1 MEKPV
6 SQLPSLK
13 SLRVFEEV
21 AQSGNVARAAEKLN
35 ITPLGGEPPAGE
47 TGKRAGLD
55 SVSPLG
61 ERGSVNP
68 GGRALFSGDSAADP
82 QPDAGDSAAAQ

>member
-35 ITPLGGEPPAGE
+35 ITP
-47 TGKRAGLD
+47 
-55 SVSPLG
+55 
-61 ERGSVNP
+61 
-68 GGRALFSGDSAADP
+68 SA
-82 QPDAGDSAAAQ
+82 